1 MGEDKSIDSAGT
13 WYLEGFVDE
22 SKRMWRVPIRS
33 LPFRVGRRPDVSLS
47 LPAKSISQDHAE
59 FIFAGEVL
67 RVRDLNSTNGTFI
80 NRQRI
85 RGEAELQDGDIIHFA
100 TLEFRVS
107 LQLPQDWATTT
118 NATRLMEGDLP
129 RNLASGT
136 REFQQML
143 RQGAIVPFYQP
154 IVAIDTGKSIG
165 YEVLGRGNFEG
176 LPTSPG
182 ELFLIA
188 ASLSLESELS
198 RVFRARGVEIAKAFP
213 EPPILFVNTHP
224 AEGHQPGLLESLQAI
239 RQSAP
244 LMPITLEVHEG
255 AVTNL
260 AAMHELRASLRD
272 LRIGLAYDDF
282 GAGQARLV
290 ELVEVPPDYLKFDI
304 GLVRDIHRAPKH
316 KQQMLETLVRLV
328 RDMGIA
334 PLAEGIETA
343 EEAKVCLQMGFE
355 YAQGYHF
362 GKPKPIE
369 AYLESR

>member
-1 MGEDKSIDSAGT
+1 MGEEKQDDSQGT

-47 LPAKSISQDHAE
+47 LPARSISQDHAE

-67 RVRDLNSTNGTFI
+67 RVRDLSSTNGTFI

-85 RGEAELQDGDIIHFA
+85 QGEADLQDGDVIHFA

-107 LQLPQDWATTT
+107 LQMPQDWATTT

-129 RNLASGT
+129 RNLALGT

-143 RQGAIVPFYQP
+143 RQGAILPFYQP
-154 IVAIDTGKSIG
+154 IVKIDNGTTIG
-165 YEVLGRGNFEG
+165 YEVLGRGNFAG

-182 ELFLIA
+182 ELFAIA
-188 ASLSLESELS
+188 ASLNLESELS
-198 RVFRARGVEIAKAFP
+198 RIFRARGVEIAKAFP

-224 AEGHQPGLLESLQAI
+224 AEGQQPGLLESLKAI
-239 RQSAP
+239 RESAP

-260 AAMHELRASLRD
+260 PAMHELRAALRD

-304 GLVRDIHRAPKH
+304 GLVRNIHIAPKH

-334 PLAEGIETA
+334 PLAEGIESA
-343 EEAKVCLQMGFE
+343 EESTVCQQMGFE
-355 YAQGYHF
+355 YAQGYYF
-362 GKPKPIE
+362 GRPQPIE
-369 AYLESR
+369 SYVPGP